1 VGVVSHVLEHVYD
14 PVGLL
19 RETARVCGTVVLETP
34 LEANVSARRAAK
46 RHHAEEIGHLHA
58 FSRTSARGL
67 VVRAGLELLGELTD
81 PPGRDVHRW
90 TSGPGRGDAKWLVRA
105 ALHAASP
112 TLAARLFTLHWTAAC
127 RR

>member
-1 VGVVSHVLEHVYD
+1 MLEHVYD
-14 PVGLL
+14 TVGLL
-19 RETARVCGTVVLETP
+19 REAARVCGTVVLEIP

-81 PPGRDVHRW
+81 PLGRDVHRW
-90 TSGPGRGDAKWLVRA
+90 TSGPGRGTRSGSSAPPSTPR
-105 ALHAASP
+105 SP
-112 TLAARLFTLHWTAAC
+112 ALAARLFTLHWTAAC

>member
-1 VGVVSHVLEHVYD
+1 VREHVYD
-14 PVGLL
+14 PVGPL
-19 RETARVCGTVVLETP
+19 REAARVCGTVVLEIP

-67 VVRAGLELLGELTD
+67 ARAGLELLGELTD
-81 PPGRDVHRW
+81 PLGRDVHRR

-112 TLAARLFTLHWTAAC
+112 ALAARLFTLHWTAAC